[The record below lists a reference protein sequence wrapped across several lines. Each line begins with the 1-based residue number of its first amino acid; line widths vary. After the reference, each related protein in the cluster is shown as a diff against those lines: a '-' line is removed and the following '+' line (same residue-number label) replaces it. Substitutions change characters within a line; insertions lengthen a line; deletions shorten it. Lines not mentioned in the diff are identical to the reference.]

1 MEKPENENAVTG
13 LLSCYVAEL
22 KEIIQKIKKPFSL
35 EEKNN
40 YSNLSVINGFDK
52 YVINWAG
59 EAIKVLQKA
68 QKFDPSCAE
77 IYYHLGLVY
86 EAKNN
91 LHESRCMYLKAVEVD
106 PKFTLAH
113 EHLDKLVGK

>member
-1 MEKPENENAVTG
+1 MNN
-13 LLSCYVAEL
+13 
-22 KEIIQKIKKPFSL
+22 
-35 EEKNN
+35 NN
-40 YSNLSVINGFDK
+40 YNHKELAQDLLELGKFYFLNEK
-52 YVINWAG
+52 YD

-68 QKFDPSCAE
+68 QKFNPFCAD

-91 LHESRCMYLKAVEVD
+91 LHNAKVMYLKATEVD
-106 PKFTLAH
+106 SQFTLAQ